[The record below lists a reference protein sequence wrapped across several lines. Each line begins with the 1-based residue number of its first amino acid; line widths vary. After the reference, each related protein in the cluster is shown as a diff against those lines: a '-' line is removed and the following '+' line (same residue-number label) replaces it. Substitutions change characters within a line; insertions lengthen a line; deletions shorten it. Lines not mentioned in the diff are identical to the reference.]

1 MPFDTPQHNT
11 SISLPVRAW
20 LCCVAALVASMVLV
34 GGATRLTDSGLSIT
48 EWLPIM
54 GVIPPLNAEDWQI
67 AFDKYRQIPEYL
79 QVNAGMSL
87 DDFKF
92 IYWWEWA
99 HRFLGRVVG
108 IVFLLPFLWF
118 LARGAIPK
126 RLVWPLWGLFAL
138 GGVQGFLGWYM
149 VQSGLT
155 ERVDVSQY
163 RLAAHLGLAI
173 VIYCVTVWIVL
184 RYRGRKAHT
193 DRWHTLPTGLA
204 WSAVGL
210 SAGIFLQII
219 SGAFVAGMRA
229 GLAHNTWP
237 LMDGQFIP
245 DGLFIM
251 SPAWANL
258 FENAMTVQFNHRMLA
273 YVLTAWALLHAVQI
287 LRQPSLAARRSAI
300 ALAGV
305 TLAQVA
311 LGIATLLAMV
321 PVWMGVMHQAGA
333 LVVLTVALVHAASAL
348 DAARATQPAPK
359 AELLPA

>member
-11 SISLPVRAW
+11 PIAKSVRVW
-20 LCCVAALVASMVLV
+20 LCCVAALIIAMVLV

-48 EWLPIM
+48 EWEPIS
-54 GVIPPLNAEDWQI
+54 GVIPPLTEAAWQI
-67 AFDKYRQIPEYL
+67 EFEKYRQIPEYL

-87 DDFKF
+87 ADFKF
-92 IYWWEWA
+92 IYWWEWG
-99 HRFLGRVVG
+99 HRFLARVVG

-118 LARGAIPK
+118 LARGAIPR
-126 RLVWPLWGLFAL
+126 RLVLPLAGLFVL
-138 GGVQGFLGWYM
+138 GGFQGFLGWYM
-149 VQSGLT
+149 VQSGLS

-173 VIYCVTVWIVL
+173 LIYCATVWIIL
-184 RYRGRKAHT
+184 QPQRQTRAA
-193 DRWHTLPTGLA
+193 DSWHSLPRGLA
-204 WSAVGL
+204 WSAIGL
-210 SAGIFLQII
+210 TVAIFLQII

-251 SPAWANL
+251 APAWANL

-273 YVLTAWALLHAVQI
+273 YVITAWALIHVVQI
-287 LRQPSLAARRSAI
+287 LRQPSLAARRSAL

-305 TLAQVA
+305 TLAQVG

-321 PVWMGVMHQAGA
+321 PVWMGVMHQGGA
-333 LVVLTVALVHAASAL
+333 LVVLTVALAHTASVLA
-348 DAARATQPAPK
+348 AARAAETAPEAQPLA
-359 AELLPA
+359 A